1 MKSLLANMQKE
12 GGSYIYSL
20 DKMSLWF
27 LMCLGIVVGV
37 DVWNLIDDYGHF
49 SDKNRVNILIEC
61 CVLLMV
67 TIFSLTYSFLI
78 RCKLINN
85 EVEKIKQEDINK
97 SLLEVNDE
105 LKCFKHD
112 FYNILQAINGY
123 LYLNDMIGLKNY
135 YDKLLTEVNDIEF
148 IEIIAKKLKN
158 NPAIFGVLLDKF
170 KKAKES
176 GVEVLVES
184 DYTLQKLGVKNYNVS
199 RILGVLIDN
208 AIEAAR
214 ECENKVVSIRFIK
227 EDSKKQE
234 CIEVKNTYN
243 KEDDL
248 DMKKIYDKHYTSK
261 NNGKNQGLGL
271 WKVGKIVRK
280 NDDFN
285 IFTTIEEDVF
295 IQNLK
300 ICV

>member
-1 MKSLLANMQKE
+1 M
-12 GGSYIYSL
+12 
-20 DKMSLWF
+20 
-27 LMCLGIVVGV
+27 
-37 DVWNLIDDYGHF
+37 
-49 SDKNRVNILIEC
+49 
-61 CVLLMV
+61 
-67 TIFSLTYSFLI
+67 
-78 RCKLINN
+78 
-85 EVEKIKQEDINK
+85 
-97 SLLEVNDE
+97 
-105 LKCFKHD
+105 
-112 FYNILQAINGY
+112 
-123 LYLNDMIGLKNY
+123 
-135 YDKLLTEVNDIEF
+135 
-148 IEIIAKKLKN
+148 
-158 NPAIFGVLLDKF
+158 
-170 KKAKES
+170 
-176 GVEVLVES
+176 
-184 DYTLQKLGVKNYNVS
+184 
-199 RILGVLIDN
+199 GVLIDN

-243 KEDDL
+243 KDDDL

>member
-20 DKMSLWF
+20 DRMSLWF

-37 DVWNLIDDYGHF
+37 DVWNLIDDYGYF
-49 SDKNRVNILIEC
+49 SDKNRVNILIEY

-78 RCKLINN
+78 RRKLINN

-135 YDKLLTEVNDIEF
+135 YDKLYISTNFFVNF
-148 IEIIAKKLKN
+148 
-158 NPAIFGVLLDKF
+158 FGN
-170 KKAKES
+170 
-176 GVEVLVES
+176 
-184 DYTLQKLGVKNYNVS
+184 QKV
-199 RILGVLIDN
+199 D
-208 AIEAAR
+208 
-214 ECENKVVSIRFIK
+214 
-227 EDSKKQE
+227 
-234 CIEVKNTYN
+234 
-243 KEDDL
+243 
-248 DMKKIYDKHYTSK
+248 
-261 NNGKNQGLGL
+261 
-271 WKVGKIVRK
+271 
-280 NDDFN
+280 
-285 IFTTIEEDVF
+285 
-295 IQNLK
+295 
-300 ICV
+300 